1 MGDGRII
8 LTRDGYEKMQNEL
21 ALLSNKK
28 RRQIAK
34 EIDEARAK
42 GDLSENAE
50 YHAAKEAQAMNERR
64 IAEIE
69 GILSRARI
77 IDDSAVSK
85 DEALL
90 GATVKV
96 KDLSSSEEF
105 DYMLV
110 SEEESDYD
118 LNKISITS
126 PVGRALLGH
135 KVGDVVEVRVPAGA
149 LRYEI
154 VGISR

>member
-96 KDLSSSEEF
+96 KDLSSLEEF

-135 KVGDVVEVRVPAGA
+135 KVGDIVEVRVPAGV

>member
-8 LTRDGYEKMQNEL
+8 LTREGYEKMQNEL

-96 KDLSSSEEF
+96 KDLSSLEDF

-135 KVGDVVEVRVPAGA
+135 KVGDIVEVRVPAGV